1 MVNLGCIYICEFCL
15 KFKKSRTSLYRHSV
29 SIILLHSVILRNI
42 YFIVNIILD

>member
-29 SIILLHSVILRNI
+29 SVMLLHSVI
-42 YFIVNIILD
+42 YKTFIILLFV